1 MQNHSRDLEA
11 VVHIEHVAIWTRD
24 VEGLTAFYVHFFG
37 AHAGPPYRST
47 SRPFDS
53 RFLGFASGARL
64 ELMRLPDL
72 EPPAG
77 PTPRVGLAHLAI
89 SVGSP
94 AEVDRLTA
102 EMAAAGHRVEGAP
115 RTTGDGYY
123 ESVVLDPDGNRLEI
137 TA

>member
-1 MQNHSRDLEA
+1 MR
-11 VVHIEHVAIWTRD
+11 IEHVAIWTRD
-24 VEGLTAFYVHFFG
+24 VEGLAAFYVRYFG

-53 RFLGFASGARL
+53 CFLRFASGARL

-77 PTPRVGLAHLAI
+77 PAPRVGLAHLAI
-89 SVGSP
+89 SVGGP

-102 EMAAAGHRVEGAP
+102 ALAAAGHRVEGPP

-123 ESVVLDPDGNRLEI
+123 ESLVLDPDGNRVEI

>member
-1 MQNHSRDLEA
+1 MLRLVEA
-11 VVHIEHVAIWTRD
+11 AIRIAHVAIWTRD
-24 VEGLTAFYVHFFG
+24 VEGLAAFYVRHFG
-37 AHAGPPYRST
+37 AHAGPPYRSS

-53 RFLGFASGARL
+53 RFLDFASGARL

-72 EPPAG
+72 LPPAG
-77 PTPRVGLAHLAI
+77 GAPRVGLAHLAV

-102 EMAAAGHRVEGAP
+102 ELAAAGHRVEGVP

-123 ESVVLDPDGNRLEI
+123 ESVVLDPDGNRVEI

>member
-1 MQNHSRDLEA
+1 MRDHWRELEA

-24 VEGLTAFYVHFFG
+24 VEGLTAFYVRYFG

-53 RFLGFASGARL
+53 RFLAFSSGARL

-72 EPPAG
+72 APLAG
-77 PTPRVGLAHLAI
+77 PDPRVGLAHVAI

-102 EMAAAGHRVEGAP
+102 ALAAAGHRVEGAP

>member
-1 MQNHSRDLEA
+1 MR
-11 VVHIEHVAIWTRD
+11 IEHVAIWTRD
-24 VEGLTAFYVHFFG
+24 LEALTAFYVRWFG
-37 AHAGPPYRST
+37 AHAGPPYRSRT
-47 SRPFDS
+47 RPFES
-53 RFLGFASGARL
+53 RFLTFASGARL

-77 PTPRVGLAHLAI
+77 AAPRVGLAHLAI

-94 AEVDRLTA
+94 GEVDRLTA
-102 EMAAAGHRVEGAP
+102 ALAAAGHLVEGAP

-123 ESVVLDPDGNRLEI
+123 ESVILDPDGNRVEV